1 MLNIIIKRILKHLE
15 SRRKWNRTK
24 REMRERAEGR
34 LVVALHSTG
43 MIRRRV

>member
-1 MLNIIIKRILKHLE
+1 MRNFIKRILKHLE
-15 SRRKWNRTK
+15 IRRRWNRTK

-34 LVVALHSTG
+34 LIVALYGNG